1 MKPKIDVDY
10 VSTLAH
16 LQLTEREKADF
27 VPKLIKIVEWVGK
40 LEELQSV
47 DSGIEGFHSVPFS
60 LPFRPDE
67 IRGSFPAESALANAP
82 ERKKDFILVPK
93 VIEEK

>member
-10 VSTLAH
+10 VSALAH
-16 LQLTEREKADF
+16 LQLTEEEKADF
-27 VPKLIKIVEWVGK
+27 APKLIKVVEWVGK
-40 LEELQSV
+40 LEELRFD
-47 DSGIEGFHSVPFS
+47 DSRIEGFSSVPFS

-67 IRGSFPAESALANAP
+67 IRGSFPTESALANAP
-82 ERKKDFILVPK
+82 EKKKDFILVPK